1 MEIHEVTIKDAKSK
15 RAARNGVIYVL
26 LILAFGV
33 AVPAGKG
40 LGFFDPTLLA
50 AYACLGTV
58 FAGPSAAHKF
68 AQRPASF
75 GQAMRWIVRAVLF
88 GELVAI
94 AMLACGTATVY
105 YRNRLAFFPPDLET
119 LGYSLLLGL
128 AASLALASM
137 AAWVTV
143 EFSAGAARMA
153 LRLIFLGLLA
163 LFYLRGQWLPAVA
176 GQGILFSVMG
186 AAVFLM
192 LLRQRLRK
200 LGLSK
205 ESTNESTKGLTNP

>member
-1 MEIHEVTIKDAKSK
+1 
-15 RAARNGVIYVL
+15 
-26 LILAFGV
+26 
-33 AVPAGKG
+33 
-40 LGFFDPTLLA
+40 
-50 AYACLGTV
+50 
-58 FAGPSAAHKF
+58 
-68 AQRPASF
+68 
-75 GQAMRWIVRAVLF
+75 
-88 GELVAI
+88 
-94 AMLACGTATVY
+94 
-105 YRNRLAFFPPDLET
+105 
-119 LGYSLLLGL
+119 
-128 AASLALASM
+128 
-137 AAWVTV
+137 
-143 EFSAGAARMA
+143 MA